1 MKSESYDKYGP
12 CGDVPDRQGAREVAE
27 TLCFT
32 ILRWSV
38 DVLENKI
45 QPKLTTD
52 VQFVVAHAATFG
64 PRIRTHIW
72 RAFQDKGEAIAAAVS
87 APVRAVV
94 DGRCDTADGG
104 DLRSTCVRLAR

>member
-1 MKSESYDKYGP
+1 MKNESYDKYGP
-12 CGDVPDRQGAREVAE
+12 CGDVPDRQGAREVAA

-52 VQFVVAHAATFG
+52 VQFVVAHAATSG

-72 RAFQDKGEAIAAAVS
+72 RAFQDKGKLS
-87 APVRAVV
+87 QPQYQRQVRAVV

-104 DLRSTCVRLAR
+104 GLRSTCIT

>member
-1 MKSESYDKYGP
+1 MKNESYDKYGP
-12 CGDVPDRQGAREVAE
+12 CGDVPDRQGAREVAV

-72 RAFQDKGEAIAAAVS
+72 RAFQDKGKLSQPQYQRQFEQWL
-87 APVRAVV
+87 
-94 DGRCDTADGG
+94 TADATRRTGG
-104 DLRSTCVRLAR
+104 ACVRLAKR